1 MCGEEAAARN
11 KNIFVASFCTRSA
24 LGLSRG
30 RRGENG
36 VCQQYHSATKHDT
49 VHLNSW
55 VVPLPVCIKAHKCI
69 IKKIDL
75 HENEGGEGVRL

>member
-1 MCGEEAAARN
+1 M
-11 KNIFVASFCTRSA
+11 
-24 LGLSRG
+24 
-30 RRGENG
+30 
-36 VCQQYHSATKHDT
+36 CQQYHSATKHDT
-49 VHLNSW
+49 VHLNSL